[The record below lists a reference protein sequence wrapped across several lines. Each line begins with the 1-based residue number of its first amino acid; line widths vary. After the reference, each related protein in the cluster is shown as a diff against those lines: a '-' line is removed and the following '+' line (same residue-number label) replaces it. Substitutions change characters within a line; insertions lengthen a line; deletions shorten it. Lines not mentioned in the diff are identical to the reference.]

1 LQAQFINTNLLTL
14 TTYLISVENQRAIYY
29 KGGLVT
35 DVFFLLFSQMIV
47 APILLILNPAY
58 IISNIKQ
65 YFLRLRVDYSLANSV
80 TQQEAHEIYQK
91 PEVNLAILYAAL
103 FKPMFTSVFF
113 IQILPATTLMA
124 SVAGLAIIYAV
135 KINIFRTSRTPPP
148 ISSAIAHT
156 ALSILN
162 MVPLVYGVVSVYIAR
177 MRHLRLCPS
186 AKSQQH
192 VNCGLGHRNPHR
204 TNKALHAYPE
214 SRIHE

>member
-1 LQAQFINTNLLTL
+1 M
-14 TTYLISVENQRAIYY
+14 
-29 KGGLVT
+29 
-35 DVFFLLFSQMIV
+35 FFLLFSQMIV

-80 TQQEAHEIYQK
+80 TQQEAHEIFQK

-113 IQILPATTLMA
+113 IQILPVTTLMA
-124 SVAGLAIIYAV
+124 SIAGLAIIYAV

-162 MVPLVYGVVSVYIAR
+162 MVPLVYGVAAFYSAR
-177 MRHLRLCPS
+177 LRHLRQNPF

-192 VNCGLGHRNPHR
+192 IYCGVSGRNPHR
-204 TNKALHAYPE
+204 TYKAIHANQK
-214 SRIHE
+214 SGIHEKSLQ